1 MGRKLDALL
10 GRNFRTKKF
19 KATVNLAMSRL
30 TILKNQHHA
39 RLTVARSDI
48 IQLLNLNHHEHA
60 LLRVGE
66 VIKEQNMLDVL
77 AMVDG
82 YCHLLIQMVKL
93 IEKERYCPD
102 ELKEPVSSLIFA
114 APRCGEF
121 PELQEIRAILTA
133 RYGKEFKFAHGDIE
147 LRNSCGVNTR
157 MVQKLSP
164 RQTRLETR
172 IKTLQE
178 IANENDIV
186 LKLGDLEDP
195 IHIEEEG
202 ESTNGDTA
210 RNSCA
215 LDFDDVLSFTESVKG
230 KMKYKGVEDAAQ
242 AAFESAACAAS
253 AALAVVGFSRL
264 QSTGSD
270 NTDSSNSGPKIAF
283 GSIPDES
290 KFPMNLEKTEET
302 ESEIE
307 SGSEAEPEPEHEHE
321 GEISKV
327 GSDSDGSKGLEKT
340 KVFNES
346 NNEIIEDKSSDI
358 LSSKQKEFG
367 IGSSKLQFGEVLK
380 MQQSDLTKKQI
391 VVRSF

>member
-186 LKLGDLEDP
+186 LKLGDLENP
-195 IHIEEEG
+195 IHTEEEG

-210 RNSCA
+210 RNS
-215 LDFDDVLSFTESVKG
+215 S
-230 KMKYKGVEDAAQ
+230 
-242 AAFESAACAAS
+242 CAAS
-253 AALAVVGFSRL
+253 AALAVVEFSRL

-270 NTDSSNSGPKIAF
+270 NTDSSNSGPKNVL

-290 KFPMNLEKTEET
+290 KFPMNLAKTEET
-302 ESEIE
+302 ESEYE
-307 SGSEAEPEPEHEHE
+307 SGSEAEPEHEHEHE
-321 GEISKV
+321 SEISKI

>member
-186 LKLGDLEDP
+186 LKLGDLENP
-195 IHIEEEG
+195 SHTEEEG

-215 LDFDDVLSFTESVKG
+215 LDFDDVLSFTES
-230 KMKYKGVEDAAQ
+230 

-253 AALAVVGFSRL
+253 AALAVVEFSRL

-270 NTDSSNSGPKIAF
+270 NTDSSNSGPKNLL

-302 ESEIE
+302 ESEYE

-321 GEISKV
+321 HEHESQISKI
-327 GSDSDGSKGLEKT
+327 GSGSDGSKGLEKT

-367 IGSSKLQFGEVLK
+367 IGSGKLQFGEVLK